1 MITNVIHVYVILLF
15 VFPYVN
21 LQMKI
26 KSITFV
32 IIKIIYTNNYNER
45 PYFTN
50 HTRGVVNQ
58 CRIC

>member
-1 MITNVIHVYVILLF
+1 MITNVIHGYVILLF

-32 IIKIIYTNNYNER
+32 IIKII
-45 PYFTN
+45 
-50 HTRGVVNQ
+50 HT
-58 CRIC
+58 